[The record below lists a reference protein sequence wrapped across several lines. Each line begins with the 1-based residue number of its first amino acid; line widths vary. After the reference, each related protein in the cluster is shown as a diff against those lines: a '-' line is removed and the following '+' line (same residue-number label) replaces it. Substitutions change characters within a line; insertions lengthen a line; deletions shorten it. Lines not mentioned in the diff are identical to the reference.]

1 MPFGRHKGEPLSSMP
16 DEYLDWL
23 TTIDLRPRLRDA
35 VHAEIRSRGDAE
47 GTSSSRSGP
56 TLLACPEPK
65 VARELVSAGLRSV
78 SHRYHPDKGGTHEDM
93 LAVNSAAQWLRTVVE
108 RGAA

>member
-1 MPFGRHKGEPLSSMP
+1 MPFGRHKGEPLSSVP

-23 TTIDLRPRLRDA
+23 TTIDLRPRLRGA
-35 VHAEIRSRGDAE
+35 VYAEIRSREGAE
-47 GTSSSRSGP
+47 SRAYRPS
-56 TLLACPEPK
+56 TMLLECPEPK

-78 SHRYHPDKGGTHEDM
+78 SRRYHPDAGGTHDAM
-93 LAVNSAAQWLRTVVE
+93 IAVNTAAEWLRSVVE